1 MDPDNQWRYGVIT
14 SQGLQVDMP
23 IPHVDPSYLQ
33 TLAPDI
39 DSIDEATVRSRYA
52 ETLLKMHGMRGA
64 FINDMNDYYQ
74 HLKEEHRKSAELER
88 RAEEL
93 GQQVVQM
100 TLKESRRV
108 RKSRRHDNEASGS

>member
-1 MDPDNQWRYGVIT
+1 
-14 SQGLQVDMP
+14 
-23 IPHVDPSYLQ
+23 
-33 TLAPDI
+33 
-39 DSIDEATVRSRYA
+39 
-52 ETLLKMHGMRGA
+52 MHGMRGA
-64 FINDMNDYYQ
+64 FINDTNEYYQ
-74 HLKEEHRKSAELER
+74 HLKEERRKSAELER